1 MAHIRTNDH
10 GARATV
16 LAATLCLVGA
26 GESAA
31 QAGKPTPAGY
41 WEGSVS
47 TREVP
52 MKDPNK
58 SLTRSVEAEF
68 WFTVKWDAARNIGY
82 VSGEADAK
90 YEAELKVDNLPKVTA
105 PVPGGGNIKFEP
117 SVGGKL
123 TDTDNRRKF
132 GIVGVLQVD
141 PATGRGTLALQKA
154 NPPPPGTRAQQ
165 LDDEAKGVRGPDAP
179 MEFTMRADPGVSGGI
194 GGAAGSV
201 NYGKGRISGGVG
213 GMEQGVD
220 TGASTNVIVQK
231 IPMTPFTPFRD
242 APGKVEKRPGGP
254 FVASFEQKGEKYS
267 VKWSARQMGGEQR
280 ETVAL
285 TPEMMQQIEELL
297 RLLRQRR

>member
-1 MAHIRTNDH
+1 MTSNPHFPLA
-10 GARATV
+10 AMV
-16 LAATLCLVGA
+16 LAASLLLAGA

-31 QAGKPTPAGY
+31 QPGRPTPAGY
-41 WEGSVS
+41 WEATVS

-68 WFTVKWDAARNIGY
+68 WFTVKWDAQRNVGY
-82 VSGEADAK
+82 VSGEPDAK

-132 GIVGVLQVD
+132 GIVGVLEVD
-141 PATGRGTLALQKA
+141 LATARGTLVLQKA
-154 NPPPPGTRAQQ
+154 NPPPQGSRREQ
-165 LDDEAKGVRGPDAP
+165 LDNEARGARGPDAP

-194 GGAAGSV
+194 GGSAGSI
-201 NYGKGRISGGVG
+201 NYDKGRISGGAG

-220 TGASTNVIVQK
+220 TGASTAVIVKK

-242 APGKVEKRPGGP
+242 APGKVEKRPSGP
-254 FVASFEQKGEKYS
+254 FVASYEERS
-267 VKWSARQMGGEQR
+267 DRLSIRWSAKQMGGEQR
-280 ETVAL
+280 EPSSI

-297 RLLRQRR
+297 RLLRQRRG

>member
-1 MAHIRTNDH
+1 MAHFSPTDD
-10 GARATV
+10 RAKAMV
-16 LAATLCLVGA
+16 LAASLLLAGA

-31 QAGKPTPAGY
+31 QPGRPTPAGY
-41 WEGSVS
+41 WEGTVS

-58 SLTRSVEAEF
+58 SLTRSVEAQF
-68 WFTVKWDAARNIGY
+68 WFTVKWDAQRNIGY
-82 VSGEADAK
+82 VSGEGDGK
-90 YEAELKVDNLPKVTA
+90 YDAELKVDNLPKVTVPA
-105 PVPGGGNIKFEP
+105 PGGGTVKFEP

-141 PATGRGTLALQKA
+141 PATGNGTLVLQKA
-154 NPPPPGTRAQQ
+154 NPPSPGSRRQQ
-165 LDDEAKGVRGPDAP
+165 LDNEAKGAGGPDAP

-194 GGAAGSV
+194 GGAAGSI
-201 NYGKGRISGGVG
+201 NYDKGRISGGVG

-220 TGASTNVIVQK
+220 TGASSSLIVKK

-242 APGKVEKRPGGP
+242 KPGKVEKRPGGP
-254 FVASFEQKGEKYS
+254 FVASFEEQGEKHTI
-267 VKWSARQMGGEQR
+267 KWSAKQMGGEQR
-280 ETVAL
+280 TPTL